1 MNTYRY
7 TLEPYKGIKS
17 RYTCPSCG
25 AKHRFTRY
33 VDTHTGEHL
42 ADYVGRCDREVN
54 CGYHY
59 TPKQYFAEHPDALLK
74 DNIAPPPK
82 IEVVHPKPSFHTVA
96 EMKSTLKGYKDNH
109 LMRFLRARLG
119 NDAAKRLAA
128 QYYLGTSSHW
138 DGGTV
143 FWQIDNQRRIHA
155 GKVMLYYPHTGRRV
169 KEPHNLITWMHKVLG
184 YEHFQLR
191 QCLFGEHLA
200 ATSTKPLAIVESEKT
215 AIIASH
221 YMTEYTWMA
230 AGSISNLTPD
240 KCKPFE
246 NKHIM
251 LFPDVGAYDRW
262 CTIAAQI
269 PYCEVSD
276 ILERIANDRERREGY
291 DIADYL
297 LER

>member
-7 TLEPYKGIKS
+7 TLQPYKGINS

-42 ADYVGRCDREVN
+42 ADHVGRCDREVN
-54 CGYHY
+54 CGYHHK
-59 TPKQYFAEHPDALLK
+59 PKDYFAQHPDAIQTEK
-74 DNIAPPPK
+74 TIKKN
-82 IEVVHPKPSFHTVA
+82 IEVIHPKPSRHTFG
-96 EMKSTLKGYKDNH
+96 EMKSTLKDYGDNH
-109 LMRFLRARLG
+109 LMRFLRSKLG
-119 NDAAKRLAA
+119 NDVAKRLAA
-128 QYYLGTSSHW
+128 QYYIGTGSHW

-143 FWQIDNQRRIHA
+143 FWQIDSNHRIRA
-155 GKVMLYYPHTGRRV
+155 GKVMVYYPHTGRRI

-184 YEHFQLR
+184 YQQFRLK
-191 QCLFGEHLA
+191 QCLFGEHLVT
-200 ATSTKPLAIVESEKT
+200 TSAKPIAIVESEKT

-221 YMTEYTWMA
+221 YMTDYTWMA
-230 AGSISNLTPD
+230 TGSISNLTEE
-240 KCKPFE
+240 KCKPLAGR
-246 NKHIM
+246 KIM

-262 CTIAAQI
+262 CTIAKQI
-269 PYCEVSD
+269 PHCKVND
-276 ILERIANDRERREGY
+276 MLERIATDRERREGY

>member
-42 ADYVGRCDREVN
+42 ADHVGRCNREVN
-54 CGYHY
+54 CAYHY
-59 TPKQYFAEHPDALLK
+59 KPKQYFAEHPNAIQAERIIK
-74 DNIAPPPK
+74 KNIQ
-82 IEVVHPKPSFHTVA
+82 VVHPKPSRHTP
-96 EMKSTLKGYKDNH
+96 EELQSTLKDYGDNH

-119 NDAAKRLAA
+119 NDAAKRLAE
-128 QYYLGTSSHW
+128 QYYIGTSSHW
-138 DGGTV
+138 AGSTV
-143 FWQIDNQRRIHA
+143 FWQVDGQQRIHA
-155 GKVMLYYPHTGRRV
+155 GKVMVYYPHTGRRI

-184 YEHFQLR
+184 YEQFQLG

-200 ATSTKPLAIVESEKT
+200 NTSTKPIAIVESEKT

-230 AGSISNLTPD
+230 TGSISNLSED
-240 KCKPFE
+240 KCKPLE
-246 NKHIM
+246 GRRII

-262 CTIAAQI
+262 CTLAAQI
-269 PYCEVSD
+269 PKCEVSD
-276 ILERIANDRERREGY
+276 ILERTADDRERREGY

-297 LER
+297 LDVE